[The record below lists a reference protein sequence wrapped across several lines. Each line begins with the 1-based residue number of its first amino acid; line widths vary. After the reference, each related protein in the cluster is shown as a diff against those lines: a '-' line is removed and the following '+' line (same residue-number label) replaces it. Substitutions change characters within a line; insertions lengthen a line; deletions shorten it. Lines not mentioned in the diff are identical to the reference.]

1 MSAHIGQFAA
11 LLHGAAQ
18 IEANA
23 QLVRLFQSCLYVRL
37 PCPIEWAAITEGRY
51 ATEVAMGVGEPDA

>member
-1 MSAHIGQFAA
+1 MS
-11 LLHGAAQ
+11 AQ